1 MVLIT
6 LITIVNGIYK
16 PTYNWGASHC
26 SHDQHGRPRSD
37 PFNVGFHPAIN
48 HPATDLATNV
58 TNDIPF
64 LGVYQ
69 QTNQL
74 TN

>member
-1 MVLIT
+1 MGFINQLIT
-6 LITIVNGIYK
+6 GGPHIVAMINMVGPDPI
-16 PTYNWGASHC
+16 
-26 SHDQHGRPRSD
+26 